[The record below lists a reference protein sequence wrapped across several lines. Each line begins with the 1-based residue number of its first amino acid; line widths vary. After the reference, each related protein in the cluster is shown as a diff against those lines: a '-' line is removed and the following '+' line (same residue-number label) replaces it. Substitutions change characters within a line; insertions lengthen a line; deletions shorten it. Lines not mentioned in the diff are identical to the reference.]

1 MTEITS
7 VLGLPLEKQKE
18 LAARRGMSHGEWV
31 EHTKK
36 SLAESDEFLRKLLN
50 NKLEEPRMT
59 PEQIANFQSK
69 IDSGNPPSKS
79 V

>member
-1 MTEITS
+1 MTEVTS
-7 VLGLPLEKQKE
+7 VLDLPIERQKE
-18 LAARRGMSHGEWV
+18 LAARRGMSHGEWM

-36 SLAESDEFLRKLLN
+36 TSAERKEFLRKLLN
-50 NKLEEPRMT
+50 DELEDPGMT